1 MWINLDD
8 FMNLA
13 EYSRHI
19 GKTMTWVHKLV
30 REKRLPYILF
40 NGKKLV
46 PKNGVMPNYVN
57 NQSLI
62 KNLL

>member
-8 FMNLA
+8 FMCLA

-46 PKNGVMPNYVN
+46 PKTGVMPNYVN